1 MGKKKSNQTPLN
13 EETIQEFME
22 ATNSTSYNDSQY
34 ETTSDTSPVSMNN
47 IARAAFLE
55 YRKAG
60 IITDK
65 EIDDYTIREYKADN
79 LKLKEIMLNSL
90 SEDKFSEKAN
100 NTLMMTSLVAAYLNE
115 VDLNKYYKFNI

>member
-34 ETTSDTSPVSMNN
+34 KTVSNTSPVSMNN
-47 IARAAFLE
+47 IARAVFLE

>member
-1 MGKKKSNQTPLN
+1 MGKKKSTQTPLN

-34 ETTSDTSPVSMNN
+34 ETASDTSSVSMNN
-47 IARAAFLE
+47 IARAVFLE

-79 LKLKEIMLNSL
+79 IKLKQIMLNSL

-115 VDLNKYYKFNI
+115 VDLNKYYKFRQ